1 MDETAAP
8 TTDLLTQW
16 IEKAYGAVR
25 IIDGRTYVAPLH
37 TPNRI
42 FELTHKQQSLL
53 YHLSKENDL
62 EKASEKAGISVN
74 TARAFIRSRDYAD
87 LQTEA
92 MNVIGVVT
100 GFTPIRVLYETIRQF
115 KGEIQLT
122 DSQNKALDRLERIL
136 IPKKQDAGIS
146 AGTLNVQ
153 VNNFPNLP
161 PDMVEKLKA
170 LGDARA
176 IEENAA

>member
-1 MDETAAP
+1 MEEVAAP
-8 TTDLLTQW
+8 TQDLLTQW
-16 IEKAYGAVR
+16 VEKAYGAVR

-53 YHLSKENDL
+53 FHLSKVDSL
-62 EKASEKAGISVN
+62 EKAAEKAGMSLK
-74 TARAFIRSRDYAD
+74 TARAFIRSREYQD
-87 LQTEA
+87 LQNEA
-92 MNVIGVVT
+92 MNIIGVVT

-115 KGEIQLT
+115 KGEIVLT
-122 DSQNKALDRLERIL
+122 ESQNKALDRLERIL
-136 IPKKQDAGIS
+136 MPKKQDGSIN
-146 AGTLNVQ
+146 AGTVNVQ

-161 PDMVEKLKA
+161 ADVVEQLKA

-176 IEENAA
+176 IETNAA